1 MSMHKTSITV
11 GELFRDLEE
20 PLDLKL
26 IAGESGLERSLAAED
41 LDPNSFIIAGPL
53 NFIHPNYIQVI
64 GRAERDYLQAPERD
78 MERAMTQLFQ
88 PPTRAVILTDGIS
101 PNDDLLQGA
110 ADSGIALF
118 TSSITARVALDHLQH
133 YASLNLSD
141 RTTLHG
147 VFLEVL
153 GMGVLITGE
162 AAVGKSELALELITN
177 GSRLI
182 ADDAP
187 EFTRIAPEIV
197 SGRCPELLRDLL
209 EVRGLGVLNIRA
221 MFGAN
226 AIKQNKF
233 LRLIVHLKRM
243 NENEIKSMPR
253 LEMSQDTREVLGVEI
268 AQVTLPVAAG
278 RNLGV
283 LVEAAVRNHLLKL
296 EGNDATQ
303 LLIERQ
309 EANMRQSD
317 D

>member
-1 MSMHKTSITV
+1 MHKTSITV

-20 PLDLKL
+20 RLDLKL

-78 MERAMTQLFQ
+78 MERVTQLFQ
-88 PPTRAVILTDGIS
+88 RPTRAVILTDGIS

-110 ADSGIALF
+110 AESGIALF
-118 TSSITARVALDHLQH
+118 TSSITARIALDHLQH

-197 SGRCPELLRDLL
+197 SGCCPELIRDLL

-243 NENEIKSMPR
+243 DESEIKSMPR
-253 LEMSQDTREVLGVEI
+253 LEMSQDTRDVLGVEI